1 MVIIDFTLCS
11 YFAAAVLLLM
21 LFQAALSPFV
31 FPLYFR
37 IFCILHSVYS
47 DLCVAEGFILFAFY
61 GVETIENYLLL
72 AEQHAFHYGILL
84 PLYLVLLFYIHY
96 LYFIY
101 ISYFF
106 HSRSVL
112 CVSVILCT

>member
-47 DLCVAEGFILFAFY
+47 DLSCENERNASRK
-61 GVETIENYLLL
+61 GVQL
-72 AEQHAFHYGILL
+72 
-84 PLYLVLLFYIHY
+84 
-96 LYFIY
+96 
-101 ISYFF
+101 
-106 HSRSVL
+106 
-112 CVSVILCT
+112 